1 MEHSL
6 TFPDKW
12 DESNVKGL
20 NPCSNGTLSDKPIG
34 HLNARQVLCLN
45 PCSNGTLSDFLYS
58 RPKVFGNR
66 LNPCSNG
73 TLSDK
78 LKESALDFSCFLI
91 PGHNP
96 VSVRELVPS
105 GRNFRKCMR
114 NYSSFQIKTIVY
126 LLNLL
131 KSNGL
136 HFRK

>member
-6 TFPDKW
+6 TREF
-12 DESNVKGL
+12 
-20 NPCSNGTLSDKPIG
+20 
-34 HLNARQVLCLN
+34 
-45 PCSNGTLSDFLYS
+45 
-58 RPKVFGNR
+58 NR
-66 LNPCSNG
+66 GYDAENRSLNPCSNG